1 MKKILHMTPPIV
13 NNGVYK
19 YIFSNLKYIDKSQFE
34 FAFLT
39 QANADLKNTA
49 EYKEYG
55 FNIHNFTT
63 TQRDNPEKFRQEI
76 VHILSSG
83 YDVLQLHTSFWRG
96 FLIEEIAMELG
107 MPKVIVHSHSS
118 NIDIAD
124 ENKRAKMLQE
134 HMRFKEKFNMSYATD
149 FWACSNMAADWLF
162 GAQID
167 RNKIRVMRNAIDVE
181 QYVYNESTRREYRKM
196 LNLEGKFV
204 IGNTCRFEYQKNH
217 EFLVRVFARVHEKYP
232 DTVLILAGGGQ
243 KLPQIKK
250 MVKDYGIV
258 DSVRFLSWRD
268 DIAQLLQAMDLYCL
282 PSLFEGLPIVL
293 IEAQS
298 ADLPCIVSDTITGE
312 AKITGRVRYVELQ
325 EEKWIHAIEEFMES
339 QTRNDI
345 SNIISAAGYDIRHQ
359 IKILEEEYKKNE

>member
-13 NNGVYK
+13 NSGVYK
-19 YIFSNLKYIDKSQFE
+19 YIFSNLKHIDKSQFE

-39 QANADLKNTA
+39 QANADLKNTE

-55 FNIHNFTT
+55 FQIHNFTT
-63 TQRDNPEKFRQEI
+63 TQRENPQKFRQEI
-76 VHILSSG
+76 VDILAAG

-124 ENKRAKMLQE
+124 DGKRIKMLQE
-134 HMRFKEKFNMSYATD
+134 HLQFKEEFNTSYATD

-162 GAQID
+162 GEQID
-167 RNKIRVMRNAIDVE
+167 RKNICIMRNAIDVE
-181 QYVYNESTRREYRKM
+181 KYAYNEQVRREYRKM
-196 LNLEGKFV
+196 FNLEGKFV

-217 EFLVRVFARVHEKYP
+217 EFLIRIFATVHKKYP
-232 DTVLILAGGGQ
+232 DTVLMLAGGGQ

-250 MVKDYGIV
+250 LVKDYGV
-258 DSVRFLSWRD
+258 ADSVRFLSWRD

-282 PSLFEGLPIVL
+282 PSLFEGLPLVL
-293 IEAQS
+293 VEAQS
-298 ADLPCIVSDTITGE
+298 ADLPCVVSDMVTTE
-312 AKITGRVRYVELQ
+312 AKLTEKVQYVALN
-325 EEKWIHAIEEFMES
+325 EEKWVQAVEEAMGS
-339 QTRNDI
+339 RMRDDVSDVI
-345 SNIISAAGYDIRHQ
+345 GKAGYDIRRQ
-359 IKILEEEYKKNE
+359 IKVLEEEYEK

>member
-19 YIFSNLKYIDKSQFE
+19 YIFSNLRHIDKSKFE

-63 TQRDNPEKFRQEI
+63 TQRENPEKFRQEI
-76 VHILSSG
+76 VNVLSSG

-107 MPKVIVHSHSS
+107 LPKVIVHSHSS

-124 ENKRAKMLQE
+124 ESKRAKMLQE

-181 QYVYNESTRREYRKM
+181 QYVYNETIRREYRKM
-196 LNLEGKFV
+196 FNLEGKFV

-217 EFLVRVFARVHEKYP
+217 EFLVRVFTKVHEKYS
-232 DTVLILAGGGQ
+232 DTVLVLVGGGQ
-243 KLPQIKK
+243 KLPQIKQ
-250 MVKDYGIV
+250 MVKEFGIA

-312 AKITGRVRYVELQ
+312 AKITGKVRYVDL
-325 EEKWIHAIEEFMES
+325 EEERWIHAIEESMDSHKRCDVSEVIQASGF
-339 QTRNDI
+339 
-345 SNIISAAGYDIRHQ
+345 DIRHQ
-359 IKILEEEYKKNE
+359 IKILEEEYEN